1 MNSLYSLLIG
11 ALAAVLVF
19 ASGYESG
26 KTAERER
33 MNEVIKQEQITHAK
47 SLAKAADTISVA
59 SREYD
64 AVRSERD
71 VLSRKLFDAT
81 HRSTEADSLGTCQ
94 RRVTDLE
101 SMVGQLHGMVE
112 KCDAGW
118 NGCAKRKD
126 ALIEVIK

>member
-1 MNSLYSLLIG
+1 MNNLYSLLIG

-33 MNEVIKQEQITHAK
+33 MNEVITQEQIKHAK
-47 SLAKAADTISVA
+47 SLAEATNAISVA

-71 VLSRKLFDAT
+71 VLSRRLLDAT
-81 HRSTEADSLGTCQ
+81 RRSPEADTLGTCQ

-101 SMVGQLHGMVE
+101 SMVTDLHGMVE

-118 NGCAKRKD
+118 NGCARRKD
-126 ALIEVIK
+126 ALVEAVK

>member
-11 ALAAVLVF
+11 ALATVLVF
-19 ASGYESG
+19 ASGYETG

-33 MNEVIKQEQITHAK
+33 MNEVITQEQMSHAK

-71 VLSRKLFDAT
+71 VLSRRLLDAT
-81 HRSTEADSLGTCQ
+81 RRRPEDDSLGTCQ
-94 RRVTDLE
+94 RRVADLEGMVTDL
-101 SMVGQLHGMVE
+101 HGLVE

-118 NGCAKRKD
+118 NGCARRKD
-126 ALIEVIK
+126 ALVEAVK

>member
-1 MNSLYSLLIG
+1 MNNLYSLLIG
-11 ALAAVLVF
+11 ALAVVLVF
-19 ASGYESG
+19 ASGYETG

-33 MNEVIKQEQITHAK
+33 MNEVITQEQMSHAK

-71 VLSRKLFDAT
+71 VLSRKLLDAT
-81 HRSTEADSLGTCQ
+81 RRRPEADSLGTCQ

-101 SMVGQLHGMVE
+101 GMVTDLHGLVE
-112 KCDAGW
+112 KCDSGW
-118 NGCAKRKD
+118 NGCARRKD
-126 ALIEVIK
+126 ALVEAMK